1 MSIDAYRVAV
11 KVSLVENVTRGLG
24 MMARHFRTTDAEA
37 KVLEAR
43 LKSIG
48 KLTAFGGALAMA
60 GGYGLSL
67 FKKPIEEATEYERRL
82 AALRQ
87 MGLGDAQIAD
97 ARKFAEANKIIGT
110 SINDRMRL
118 FVDAQGSFRQSG
130 MSGVAA
136 LAAAKT
142 MTPVMAQYEVATKM
156 LSGDGQAAAEGSMRN
171 LNKIVEMMGGLGDT
185 NRAKAIADGVF
196 KAAQSSGRMVDER
209 QLKQFVAYGSSATNQ
224 LSLRTIFG
232 GLEPI
237 IGEMGGSTTG
247 VGLRTAYNRVNGML
261 ALMPKRT
268 QEELRRLGMAD
279 GSGKRQTDSLARLQ
293 ATDAI
298 AYTQEVMRRYEKAG
312 IKTQVDRERENAIL
326 FGTNG
331 AKIFNKLMSQMPVI
345 LESLS
350 AFDKAKGASET
361 ADDPKS
367 KMLKA
372 YMDLEAKEG
381 DLNSRI
387 GQVVLPYYVRMLE
400 MAAGALE
407 RVNQLAKANPGTFKV
422 LVGLFAAISGAALVG
437 GLLSLLVAGFRG
449 FMLLAGPL
457 RIIWATLQIGAGALR
472 YLGMAVF
479 QFGRFLIANPIGL
492 ALAAIIFI
500 GWSVYKNWEEIKK
513 KGLEIW
519 TSLKAAWNQL
529 LSGDIM
535 GAWHTFRGAFN
546 TAWILFL
553 NTMISGL
560 NSILPKSWQISKLS
574 YPSDAP
580 AQPTQRGA
588 TTPSGPAG
596 GNGNQRPASVYLDGR
611 KVGQLLYP
619 HMQRDAGR
627 PNNGTNGFNS
637 GYGRPM
643 PGMVKP

>member
-1 MSIDAYRVAV
+1 MSLDAYRVAV

-24 MMARHFRTTDAEA
+24 MMASHFRTTDAEA

-48 KLTAFGGALAMA
+48 KLTVMGGALAMA
-60 GGYGLSL
+60 GSYGLGL

-97 ARKFAEANKIIGT
+97 AQKFAEANRIIGT
-110 SINDRMRL
+110 SLNDRMRL

-130 MSGVAA
+130 MSGATA
-136 LAAAKT
+136 TAAAKT
-142 MTPVMAQYEVATKM
+142 MTPIMAQYEVATKM

-171 LNKIVEMMGGLGDT
+171 LSKIIEMMGGLSDT

-247 VGLRTAYNRVNGML
+247 VGLRTGYNRVNGML

-279 GSGKRQTDSLARLQ
+279 GSGKRQTDDLARLQ
-293 ATDAI
+293 ATDTI
-298 AYTQEVMRRYEKAG
+298 GYVQEVMRRYEKAG

-345 LESLS
+345 LESL
-350 AFDKAKGASET
+350 KAYDRAHGAQET
-361 ADDPKS
+361 ANDPKS
-367 KMLKA
+367 KALKA

-381 DLNSRI
+381 DLKLRI
-387 GQVVLPYYVRMLE
+387 GQVVLPYYIRALE
-400 MAAGALE
+400 MAAAMLE
-407 RVNQLAKANPGTFKV
+407 RVNAFAKSNPTAFKAI
-422 LVGLFAAISGAALVG
+422 VGVFAAVSAAALVG
-437 GLLSLLVAGFRG
+437 GSLSLLVAGFRA
-449 FMLLAGPL
+449 FSLLAGPL
-457 RIIWATLQIGAGALR
+457 RLVWTVMQIGAGALR

-500 GWSVYKNWEEIKK
+500 GWSVYKNWNEIKI

-519 TSLKAAWNQL
+519 NSLKTAWNQL

-546 TAWILFL
+546 NAWVLFL
-553 NTMISGL
+553 NTLIAGV
-560 NSILPKSWQISKLS
+560 NGILPKSWQIPKLA
-574 YPSDAP
+574 YAPNDQGAGAPQKPSA
-580 AQPTQRGA
+580 
-588 TTPSGPAG
+588 PSGPPPKAG
-596 GNGNQRPASVYLDGR
+596 SQVPASVYLDGR
-611 KVGQLLYP
+611 KVGQILYP
-619 HMQRDAGR
+619 HMGKDAAR
-627 PNNGTNGFNS
+627 PNTGYSRFN
-637 GYGRPM
+637 PALA
-643 PGMVKP
+643 KPSP